1 MKVLFISTD
10 LIAGNLAY
18 LLKQEGHEVKLFID
32 SEPQRGN
39 FSNLV
44 EKTHDWEQ
52 ELSWVGKDGLIIF
65 DDVGYGRRQDEL
77 RAEGYTVFGG
87 CELGDKLESDRQH
100 AQEIFAEHGIKTVP
114 IKNFKDMTAAIQFIK
129 ENKDAWVIK
138 QNGHASKSLNYVPHF
153 ADGRD
158 VLNVLE
164 NYSKNVK
171 YQMRTVTLQKKVE
184 GVEIGVAR
192 YFNGTDWVGPIE
204 MNVEYKKFF
213 PGDLGPATS
222 EMGTLAWYDDNDTEN
237 KLFQETLAKL
247 KPYLQKIG
255 YRGDI
260 DLGCIVN
267 ETGAYP
273 LEATPRFGSPIVHL
287 HSEIHQS
294 PWGEFLLAIA
304 KGEPYK
310 LKWRRGYGIV
320 ILVTVP
326 PFPYSKKLPHNS
338 SYGINVYFDEKM
350 KKEDFKHVHF
360 EEVSLRAGDNQYYIS
375 DHRGY
380 ILYLTGMGQAVDQ
393 AQKKVYDLAKNIHI
407 PKMFYRNDIGDK
419 FEEESYDKLREWGYL

>member
-1 MKVLFISTD
+1 
-10 LIAGNLAY
+10 
-18 LLKQEGHEVKLFID
+18 
-32 SEPQRGN
+32 
-39 FSNLV
+39 
-44 EKTHDWEQ
+44 
-52 ELSWVGKDGLIIF
+52 
-65 DDVGYGRRQDEL
+65 
-77 RAEGYTVFGG
+77 
-87 CELGDKLESDRQH
+87 
-100 AQEIFAEHGIKTVP
+100 
-114 IKNFKDMTAAIQFIK
+114 
-129 ENKDAWVIK
+129 
-138 QNGHASKSLNYVPHF
+138 
-153 ADGRD
+153 
-158 VLNVLE
+158 
-164 NYSKNVK
+164 
-171 YQMRTVTLQKKVE
+171 MRTVTLQKKVE

-360 EEVSLRAGDNQYYIS
+360 KEVSLRAGDNQYYIS